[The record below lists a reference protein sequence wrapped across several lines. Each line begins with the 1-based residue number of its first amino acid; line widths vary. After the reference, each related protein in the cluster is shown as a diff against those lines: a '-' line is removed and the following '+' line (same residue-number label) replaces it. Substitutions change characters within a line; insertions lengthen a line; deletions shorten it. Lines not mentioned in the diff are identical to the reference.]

1 MTWSRDGGLYLVYA
15 ILHLAAAFLGL
26 LHAFARVRTAN
37 ACSRSCY
44 RFVPHAGSV
53 AVKLVI
59 RDSWWGFETRTSRF
73 VARRSLAVSPRPR
86 SRDCQCHRRSLSRHP
101 RVSPRFRRRL
111 RRASKTENLR
121 YTPKSRPESHITT
134 PHTPRQKAKADI
146 STFAP
151 RTERLGFRLNVAP
164 AARASERRGT
174 LARLGSK
181 MESRGFFF
189 AKEHA
194 SGHRDKLVPGAMRPI
209 RARRPSFVSFVCTF
223 NEENANLPGER
234 ELEFVLEGWGAANA
248 PRGGASASELR
259 QSLESWMN
267 SSSATHDLTPHG
279 PPSRT
284 RSHATSSPDS
294 QAASC
299 PPLPFIPVSTVVNL
313 SRALVVAAATSPA
326 LTLLEL
332 SSALASTLSADAC

>member
-1 MTWSRDGGLYLVYA
+1 MRKPWPDRRGGPDDTGSSKGNTMTWSLDGGLYLVYA

-146 STFAP
+146 SAFAP

-164 AARASERRGT
+164 AARASERRAIG
-174 LARLGSK
+174 
-181 MESRGFFF
+181 RGWG
-189 AKEHA
+189 HA
-194 SGHRDKLVPGAMRPI
+194 RPI
-209 RARRPSFVSFVCTF
+209 GLKDGVSGVLLRKGARVWP
-223 NEENANLPGER
+223 
-234 ELEFVLEGWGAANA
+234 
-248 PRGGASASELR
+248 PR
-259 QSLESWMN
+259 
-267 SSSATHDLTPHG
+267 
-279 PPSRT
+279 
-284 RSHATSSPDS
+284 
-294 QAASC
+294 
-299 PPLPFIPVSTVVNL
+299 
-313 SRALVVAAATSPA
+313 
-326 LTLLEL
+326 
-332 SSALASTLSADAC
+332 